1 MHMKE
6 EEGPLRLE
14 EEEEDEDEQLE
25 EGWGKRK
32 ADYYD
37 ADEAEG
43 SEEEREEAAEAER
56 TLARRAARVRAEDF
70 GEDEVAASSDE
81 DPSAYEVASIL
92 GRGRTTA
99 SGVAAGGRAEAKKS
113 RGSKAAGGAAM
124 GAAAMAIE
132 EELEALDGNH
142 AVERLERDLAGMSE
156 RERQAL
162 LELDAPELPA
172 LARDFSEFLGEVKGR
187 LLPARQRL
195 RRLGPRAPP
204 DGGAVCAS
212 ARAAPTQLLRTRGII
227 LATQGRAACCQEP
240 PSDRQARGSPR
251 PHPAVRS
258 TSPTYEARGPVAV
271 GASPPRH
278 WLPRPSAETD
288 SLAVPK
294 QVEQD

>member
-1 MHMKE
+1 VHMKE

-56 TLARRAARVRAEDF
+56 TLARRAARLRAEDF

-99 SGVAAGGRAEAKKS
+99 SGVAAGGKAEAKKS

-204 DGGAVCAS
+204 DGVQFVRVRARLLLSYCAHV
-212 ARAAPTQLLRTRGII
+212 ALYLLLKVERRAAKSHPVIDKLVALRALIQRYVRPRQPTRPEAQSPWGLPPTALVTT
-227 LATQGRAACCQEP
+227 AFGRDRFPCCA
-240 PSDRQARGSPR
+240 QAS
-251 PHPAVRS
+251 
-258 TSPTYEARGPVAV
+258 
-271 GASPPRH
+271 
-278 WLPRPSAETD
+278 
-288 SLAVPK
+288 
-294 QVEQD
+294 